1 MAYDESVAVRVRE
14 VLAGRKGVSEKKMFG
29 GLAFLIRGHMCCG
42 VLADTLVLRLGE
54 DGAALAL
61 REPGTRPMDFTE
73 KPMKSMVY
81 VNPAGFASD
90 KALRDWVGRALAFVS
105 SLPAK

>member
-1 MAYDESVAVRVRE
+1 MPYDESVAARVRE
-14 VLAGRKGVSEKKMFG
+14 VLGGRKGLSEKKMFG